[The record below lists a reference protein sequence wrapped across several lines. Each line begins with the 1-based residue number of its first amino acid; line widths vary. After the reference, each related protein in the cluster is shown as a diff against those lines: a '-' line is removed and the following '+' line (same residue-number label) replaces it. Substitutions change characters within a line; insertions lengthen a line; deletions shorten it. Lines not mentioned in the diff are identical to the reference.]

1 MSTAGGIE
9 AAPGR
14 WGSVSTALRLV
25 AGWGS
30 VAVGVLNLIAESG
43 DEAEATYL
51 IFHLV
56 LLAGG
61 LLLISLDRGAAGA
74 WPLAAGGAVL
84 AGGTLI
90 SALPAHNGACC
101 MSAFAVRHGYPFTFL
116 GRNEGG
122 GWHADTARLVADL
135 LFWAYA
141 GLVVLALVALTR
153 RLAQHR
159 TSGPE

>member
-1 MSTAGGIE
+1 MSTAGGIG
-9 AAPGR
+9 AAPGL
-14 WGSVSTALRLV
+14 WGSFGTALRLV

-43 DEAEATYL
+43 GVPEPTYL
-51 IFHLV
+51 IFHVV

-61 LLLISLDRGAAGA
+61 FLLISLDRGAAGA
-74 WPLAAGGAVL
+74 GPFGAGGAVL
-84 AGGTLI
+84 AGGMLV
-90 SALPAHNGACC
+90 SALPVRDGACC

-116 GRNEGG
+116 GRNESG
-122 GWHADTARLVADL
+122 GWHVDTAHLVADL

-159 TSGPE
+159 SGPE